1 MTNKPSRRSVP
12 LKKRKLNIVY
22 FLDSAK
28 SRSIQLSLRSAALFT
43 AFFVAFTV
51 LAVIGIIGAS
61 DRALKI
67 QMLSSENK
75 DLRKSLFDYQ
85 TRYEGAYAKAYPES
99 GGNSGSSAV
108 NTAIAP
114 ENLPT
119 EKFKLS
125 QKMAAKTADF
135 VNGSKSE
142 ISAEAASNL
151 HASNESK
158 NVESD
163 LLQAKKIPNSSQT
176 LPENKANSGAKND
189 TQGGISP
196 ELSLRKEK
204 VALQDVGK
212 AASASNADSES
223 LTIHNSPS
231 AANKKSGSFPK
242 ISNAK
247 IEQKDGSY
255 LVRFELRSIPANTQL
270 SGHLWVVGEFDNEG
284 KKVFFTSPKSVEVD
298 DSGMIRDTQAGERY
312 RVRNFTA
319 KFLTLKAGTAK
330 KSELRKVT
338 IGISDESGNRSSYPI
353 DLPTVSGEM
362 GQLSKGG

>member
-1 MTNKPSRRSVP
+1 MTNKPFRRSVP
-12 LKKRKLNIVY
+12 LKERKLNIVY

-43 AFFVAFTV
+43 TLFATFIV
-51 LAVIGIIGAS
+51 LTVIGIIGAS
-61 DRALKI
+61 QRALKI
-67 QMLSSENK
+67 QVLSEENK
-75 DLRKSLFDYQ
+75 DLRKSLFEYQ

-99 GGNSGSSAV
+99 EGTSASSAV
-108 NTAIAP
+108 NTAIAS

-119 EKFKLS
+119 EKFKLA
-125 QKMAAKTADF
+125 QKMAAKTPDS

-142 ISAEAASNL
+142 DGEEVTSNMKT
-151 HASNESK
+151 SGESK
-158 NVESD
+158 TIESD
-163 LLQAKKIPNSSQT
+163 LSRAKKIPDSPQNIGDKK
-176 LPENKANSGAKND
+176 LNSGEKTD
-189 TQGGISP
+189 TQGGISQD
-196 ELSLRKEK
+196 SYLRKEK
-204 VALQDVGK
+204 VALHD
-212 AASASNADSES
+212 AE
-223 LTIHNSPS
+223 
-231 AANKKSGSFPK
+231 KSGSNSNAQSLAINNPQSATNKKNGNFPQ

-255 LVRFELRSIPANTQL
+255 LVSFELRSIPANTQL

-298 DSGMIRDTQAGERY
+298 DLGMIRETQAGERY

-319 KFLTLKAGTAK
+319 KFLTLKVGTAK
-330 KSELRKVT
+330 KRELRKIT

-362 GQLSKGG
+362 GQHSKGG

>member
-1 MTNKPSRRSVP
+1 MTNKPFRRSVP
-12 LKKRKLNIVY
+12 LKERKLNIVY

-28 SRSIQLSLRSAALFT
+28 SRSFQLSLRSAALVSALF
-43 AFFVAFTV
+43 AAFTV
-51 LAVIGIIGAS
+51 LAVIGITGAS
-61 DRALKI
+61 QRALKI
-67 QMLSSENK
+67 QVLSAENK
-75 DLRKSLFDYQ
+75 ELRKSLFDYQ

-99 GGNSGSSAV
+99 EGTSNSSAV

-119 EKFKLS
+119 EKFKLA
-125 QKMAAKTADF
+125 QKMAAKTPDS
-135 VNGSKSE
+135 VSGSKSE
-142 ISAEAASNL
+142 NGAESTSNFQAS
-151 HASNESK
+151 HESK
-158 NVESD
+158 TMESD
-163 LLQAKKIPNSSQT
+163 LSRAKKIPDSSQN
-176 LPENKANSGAKND
+176 LADKKANSGEK
-189 TQGGISP
+189 TYSQGGISQHP
-196 ELSLRKEK
+196 SLRKEK
-204 VALQDVGK
+204 VALQDG
-212 AASASNADSES
+212 E
-223 LTIHNSPS
+223 
-231 AANKKSGSFPK
+231 KSGSASDTDSQSLAINNAQNATNKKQGNFPQ

-298 DSGMIRDTQAGERY
+298 DSGVIKETQAGERY

-319 KFLTLKAGTAK
+319 KFLTLKVGTTK
-330 KSELRKVT
+330 KSELRKIT

-353 DLPTVSGEM
+353 DLTTVSGEM